1 MGPVWPVCIGGV
13 GVITPEALQSLYAL
27 AFGFALAGMLCSG
40 YQVFAERPASFRLLN
55 ETRLRALSAIPFL
68 LFAAPFIIVRNA
80 VRGRHH
86 EDRNI
91 GFVAIGTTIAG
102 FWSLF
107 AGTAAIEALRFAAA
121 LSS

>member
-1 MGPVWPVCIGGV
+1 VCGWRRV
-13 GVITPEALQSLYAL
+13 VSQEALQSLYAL
-27 AFGFALAGMLCSG
+27 AFGFCFAGLLCSG

-68 LFAAPFIIVRNA
+68 VFAAPFIIVRNT
-80 VRGRHH
+80 VRGRQH

-91 GFVAIGTTIAG
+91 AFVALATIIAG

-107 AGTAAIEALRFAAA
+107 AGTAAVEALRFAAG
-121 LSS
+121 LNG

>member
-1 MGPVWPVCIGGV
+1 
-13 GVITPEALQSLYAL
+13 VISSQALQSFYAL
-27 AFGFALAGMLCSG
+27 AFGFGLAGLLCSG

-68 LFAAPFIIVRNA
+68 VFAAPFIIIRNT
-80 VRGRHH
+80 VRGRLH

-91 GFVAIGTTIAG
+91 GFVTLATVIAG

-107 AGTAAIEALRFAAA
+107 AGTAAIEALRFAAGING
-121 LSS
+121 

>member
-1 MGPVWPVCIGGV
+1 
-13 GVITPEALQSLYAL
+13 VISHQALQSFYAL
-27 AFGFALAGMLCSG
+27 AFGFGLAGLLCSG

-68 LFAAPFIIVRNA
+68 VFAAPFIIIRNT
-80 VRGRHH
+80 VRGRLH

-91 GFVAIGTTIAG
+91 GFVTLATVIAG

-107 AGTAAIEALRFAAA
+107 AGTAAIEALRFAAGING
-121 LSS
+121 